1 MTQAHKWL
9 GPQAGGA
16 GEEDAGRVRR
26 LLQHEIGWAAFAHLL
41 KSLEEIPDIVLKV
54 VDYNGRVPFL
64 SQLATT
70 HNSDVFIG
78 MHGAGLTHLLFLPD
92 WAAIMELYNCG
103 DRDCYKDLARL
114 RGVKYF
120 TWSKDKEH
128 LVHPEDSDQHP
139 QSGEP
144 HKKFTNYRFDPQEFK
159 RQVKVMVEYVRR
171 HPKFVEERRRLRR
184 LRKSPE
190 EL

>member
-1 MTQAHKWL
+1 MISA
-9 GPQAGGA
+9 
-16 GEEDAGRVRR
+16 R
-26 LLQHEIGWAAFAHLL
+26 
-41 KSLEEIPDIVLKV
+41 
-54 VDYNGRVPFL
+54 RVPFL

-70 HNSDVFIG
+70 HNSD
-78 MHGAGLTHLLFLPD
+78 
-92 WAAIMELYNCG
+92 
-103 DRDCYKDLARL
+103 
-114 RGVKYF
+114 
-120 TWSKDKEH
+120 EH